1 MAPGCEVRGDALE
14 RDALP
19 EVGQLMQRVAA
30 VHELDRRA
38 GVFVGEE
45 PGLGRPVTLSAT
57 GELLA

>member
-1 MAPGCEVRGDALE
+1 MASRSRGIAVMRGE

-30 VHELDRRA
+30 VDELDRRA

-45 PGLGRPVTLSAT
+45 TGLHDGHVV
-57 GELLA
+57 G